1 MQSNN
6 PFDTRKTLTTD
17 SGDVEIYSLKALD
30 EKVEG
35 DVFSLPF
42 SVRVLLESLLRNCG
56 GKFVSEED
64 VKALASWPES
74 VGGELAYLPAR
85 VVMQDFTGVPAVVD
99 LAAMRSAMQSL
110 GGNPDKIN
118 PLVPSDLVID
128 HSVQVDAFG
137 SPAALQFNAEREFE
151 RNRERYEFLKWGQQA
166 FDDFTVVPPATGIV
180 HQVNLEYLARVVEV
194 RDGVAFPDT
203 LVGTDSHTTMVEG
216 LGVLGW
222 GVGGIEA
229 EAVMLGQPYYMLVPE
244 VIGFKLTGAL
254 QEGVTATD
262 LVLTVTEMLRA
273 HGVVGKFVEF
283 YGEGLSKLSL
293 PDRAT
298 IANMAPEYGA
308 TCSFFPVDAETTKYL
323 LGTGRDEE
331 LAELVEAYCKQQGLW
346 RTDETPDPRFSE
358 TLELDMDTV
367 ESSLAGPRRPQDRLA
382 LANVKPAFRQALA
395 DMVDPDHPLI
405 KNGKNGQA
413 DPYDEADEESFPAS
427 DTPDPDIPIRGAAN
441 EYEGKEGGA
450 VSTGESHSSDDTES
464 FPASD
469 TPAGAADATNE
480 GRPDPTAGGEP
491 EPAEPEAVPS
501 GSVTVMLDGE
511 EAELRHGTA
520 VIAAITS
527 CTNTSNPSVMIGAG
541 LLAKKAVEKGLTVQ
555 PHVKTS
561 LAPGSKVVT
570 EYLETSGLLDYLEEL
585 RFDVVGY
592 GCTTCIGNSGP
603 LPEAISE
610 TVNENDLVVAAVLSG
625 NRNFEG
631 RINPDVRANYL
642 ASPPLVVAYALAG
655 TVDMDLAKDPLGE
668 GEDGNPVYLKDVWP
682 SQAEVAE
689 EIEGALDPE
698 IYRRQYADVYTGNE
712 QWNAVDVPSG
722 DLYEWDLDSTYIQE
736 PSFFKGLS
744 PEAGDLEDIEG
755 ARVLVKVGDSVTTD
769 HISPAGAIPSK
780 SPAGQYLIS
789 KGVDPRNFNSYGSR
803 RGNHEVMVRGTFG
816 NIRLRNQLV
825 SREGGY
831 TVHFPDGEE
840 TTIYE
845 ASVKYGEEGVPLIVL
860 AGKEYGTGSSRD
872 WAAKGSFLLGIKA
885 VIAESF
891 ERIHRSNLIGMGVL
905 PLQFTSGENAESL
918 GLNGKET
925 YDVEGLRNLS
935 PGAELTVR
943 ATGEDGDTKE
953 FEVKARVDSPVEVE
967 YLRNGGIL
975 QTVLRQLLKESA

>member
-308 TCSFFPVDAETTKYL
+308 TSSFFPVDAETVKYL

-331 LAELVEAYCKQQGLW
+331 HAELVELYAREQGLF

-358 TLELDMDTV
+358 TLELDMNTV

-382 LANVKPAFRQALA
+382 LADVKPAFRQALA
-395 DMVDPDHPLI
+395 DMVGPGNALV
-405 KNGKNGQA
+405 KNGKNGHS
-413 DPYDEADEESFPAS
+413 DPYDEADDESFPAS
-427 DTPDPDIPIRGAAN
+427 DTPNPDIPVRGATN
-441 EYEGKEGGA
+441 EAEGKEGGA
-450 VSTGESHSSDDTES
+450 ASTGESHSADDTES
-464 FPASD
+464 FPTSD
-469 TPAGAADATNE
+469 TPA
-480 GRPDPTAGGEP
+480 
-491 EPAEPEAVPS
+491 
-501 GSVTVMLDGE
+501 
-511 EAELRHGTA
+511 
-520 VIAAITS
+520 
-527 CTNTSNPSVMIGAG
+527 
-541 LLAKKAVEKGLTVQ
+541 
-555 PHVKTS
+555 
-561 LAPGSKVVT
+561 
-570 EYLETSGLLDYLEEL
+570 
-585 RFDVVGY
+585 
-592 GCTTCIGNSGP
+592 
-603 LPEAISE
+603 
-610 TVNENDLVVAAVLSG
+610 
-625 NRNFEG
+625 
-631 RINPDVRANYL
+631 
-642 ASPPLVVAYALAG
+642 
-655 TVDMDLAKDPLGE
+655 
-668 GEDGNPVYLKDVWP
+668 
-682 SQAEVAE
+682 
-689 EIEGALDPE
+689 
-698 IYRRQYADVYTGNE
+698 
-712 QWNAVDVPSG
+712 
-722 DLYEWDLDSTYIQE
+722 
-736 PSFFKGLS
+736 
-744 PEAGDLEDIEG
+744 
-755 ARVLVKVGDSVTTD
+755 
-769 HISPAGAIPSK
+769 
-780 SPAGQYLIS
+780 
-789 KGVDPRNFNSYGSR
+789 
-803 RGNHEVMVRGTFG
+803 
-816 NIRLRNQLV
+816 
-825 SREGGY
+825 
-831 TVHFPDGEE
+831 
-840 TTIYE
+840 
-845 ASVKYGEEGVPLIVL
+845 
-860 AGKEYGTGSSRD
+860 
-872 WAAKGSFLLGIKA
+872 
-885 VIAESF
+885 
-891 ERIHRSNLIGMGVL
+891 
-905 PLQFTSGENAESL
+905 
-918 GLNGKET
+918 
-925 YDVEGLRNLS
+925 
-935 PGAELTVR
+935 
-943 ATGEDGDTKE
+943 
-953 FEVKARVDSPVEVE
+953 
-967 YLRNGGIL
+967 
-975 QTVLRQLLKESA
+975 